1 MGSAGE
7 NLESKNTLSED
18 DQTYIRERVEQHLQY
33 LENQERKRVGAR
45 VFCVACGAHG
55 RVPLR
60 RWHNSYICNDCWK
73 ILQKVGED
81 RFIKALKGEEE

>member
-1 MGSAGE
+1 MGSDGE
-7 NLESKNTLSED
+7 NLVNENTLSED
-18 DQTYIRERVEQHLQY
+18 DQTYIHERVEQY
-33 LENQERKRVGAR
+33 LENQKRKRTGAR

-73 ILQKVGED
+73 ILQRVGED
-81 RFIKALKGEEE
+81 QFIKALKGEEE

>member
-1 MGSAGE
+1 MGSDGE
-7 NLESKNTLSED
+7 NLESKNALSED
-18 DQTYIRERVEQHLQY
+18 DQNYIHERVKEHLEYFKKQ
-33 LENQERKRVGAR
+33 KRTGAR

-73 ILQKVGED
+73 ILQKVGEEK
-81 RFIKALKGEEE
+81 FIKALKGEEE

>member
-1 MGSAGE
+1 MENAGE
-7 NLESKNTLSED
+7 NLVSEKMLSED
-18 DQTYIRERVEQHLQY
+18 DQTYIHERVEQY
-33 LENQERKRVGAR
+33 LENRKRKRAGAR

-81 RFIKALKGEEE
+81 QFIKALKGEEK

>member
-1 MGSAGE
+1 MDSAGE
-7 NLESKNTLSED
+7 NLESKNTLSDD
-18 DQTYIRERVEQHLQY
+18 DQNYIHERVDRY
-33 LENQERKRVGAR
+33 LENQKRKRVGAI

-73 ILQKVGED
+73 ILQKVGEEK
-81 RFIKALKGEEE
+81 FLKALKGEEE

>member
-1 MGSAGE
+1 MESAGE
-7 NLESKNTLSED
+7 NLVN
-18 DQTYIRERVEQHLQY
+18 DQDYIHERVEQY
-33 LENQERKRVGAR
+33 LENQKRKRVGAR

-73 ILQKVGED
+73 ILQKVGEEK
-81 RFIKALKGEEE
+81 FLKALKGEEE